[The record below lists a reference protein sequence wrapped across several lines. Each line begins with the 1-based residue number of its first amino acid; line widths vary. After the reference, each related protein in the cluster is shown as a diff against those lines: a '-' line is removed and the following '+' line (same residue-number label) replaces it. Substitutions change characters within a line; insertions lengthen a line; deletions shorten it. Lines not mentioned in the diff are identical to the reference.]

1 MYDPSNAGPVYNRI
15 KIKDVF
21 ATFQDVGFEYIFL
34 FDQWSHT
41 TTETCDNFKVVTV
54 WEDTDGTEYII
65 EMFESLIYASSSRII
80 DCVIQSTEFSTTPRK
95 ISISS
100 GSDDISIKIPKTN
113 YQSRG
118 NDCADTNFYS
128 VFAKNADDLELN
140 PQFITVAENGSELEL
155 TFDQSFDGAYA
166 ELKFAVYVVITNQAN
181 PLVTNWYCRMV
192 TPCPDGTGTCPS
204 YQSSGDA
211 DNSYTL
217 C

>member
-1 MYDPSNAGPVYNRI
+1 
-15 KIKDVF
+15 
-21 ATFQDVGFEYIFL
+21 
-34 FDQWSHT
+34 
-41 TTETCDNFKVVTV
+41 
-54 WEDTDGTEYII
+54 
-65 EMFESLIYASSSRII
+65 MFESLIYASSSRII

-118 NDCADTNFYS
+118 NDCAATNFYS

-181 PLVTNWYCRMV
+181 SLVTNWYCFMV
-192 TPCPDGTGTCPS
+192 TPCPDGTGDCPS
-204 YQSSGDA
+204 YKSSGDV
-211 DNSYTL
+211 DTDYTL